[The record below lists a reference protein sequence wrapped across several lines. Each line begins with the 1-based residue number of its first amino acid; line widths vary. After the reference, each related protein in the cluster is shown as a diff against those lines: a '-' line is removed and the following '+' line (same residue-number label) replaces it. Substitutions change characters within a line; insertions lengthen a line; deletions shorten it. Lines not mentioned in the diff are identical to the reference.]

1 MADDHSRFCWQA
13 VVHCAEV
20 LPAGV
25 LMGTGLALSRP
36 QDHSVDTVIVVM
48 LAVSGAILVLAYKPV
63 LQAANFGQVAVLLAL
78 CCVAHRIFSR
88 THALQ
93 LTDEKLL
100 LDELISCLR
109 EYAVM
114 MACLGSAICMACP
127 SPMQRPSVDPLPV
140 EQRDPLASNAP
151 SLCQYQD
158 LGQSCDLSSQS
169 DKLECISD
177 VGSLPFR
184 HVGPTSSYSEAS
196 EYSVL
201 TLSSSGGRVDPVLA
215 MSIFQLS
222 MKMNAVMST
231 RDEDASST
239 EPQLEFN

>member
-1 MADDHSRFCWQA
+1 M
-13 VVHCAEV
+13 
-20 LPAGV
+20 
-25 LMGTGLALSRP
+25 
-36 QDHSVDTVIVVM
+36 
-48 LAVSGAILVLAYKPV
+48 
-63 LQAANFGQVAVLLAL
+63 
-78 CCVAHRIFSR
+78 
-88 THALQ
+88 
-93 LTDEKLL
+93 
-100 LDELISCLR
+100 
-109 EYAVM
+109 
-114 MACLGSAICMACP
+114 
-127 SPMQRPSVDPLPV
+127 
-140 EQRDPLASNAP
+140 ASNAP
-151 SLCQYQD
+151 SLYQYQD

-222 MKMNAVMST
+222 MKMNTVMPT

-239 EPQLEFN
+239 EPQLEFSES